1 MARAIISA
9 AFFARCEK
17 NHQTTDVSAI
27 TPTAI
32 ADHFTIGRVRAL
44 TQVVV
49 CRYCS
54 INGSRFRPC
63 AVARPLANVLTPYSK
78 LWDLLASPT
87 VRALNLCH
95 AVTPIEFHYV
105 AFPL

>member
-17 NHQTTDVSAI
+17 NHQTTDASAI

-32 ADHFTIGRVRAL
+32 ADHFTIGRVRSL

-49 CRYCS
+49 CIYCS
-54 INGSRFRPC
+54 INGSRFKLC

-78 LWDLLASPT
+78 LSDLEEKEKIA
-87 VRALNLCH
+87 VRLRCCQAKGAAKDLQS
-95 AVTPIEFHYV
+95 A
-105 AFPL
+105 